1 MASPAGKMVRRSG
14 LIPSRSSFHVA
25 ELEHLA
31 LQPGQSVRADLA
43 VAVAAGLDR
52 QRHCAD
58 GAGGADRLLPAE
70 APQAVLDAHQ
80 FQACGGVRLGV
91 AGRGDL
97 AVAEVA
103 LGVAD
108 ATHLQAFPQLG
119 LETLADDELGAAAAD
134 VADQPATAAVGHA
147 VGDAEVDQAGFLAA
161 GDDFHGMAENLFR
174 TTDEIA
180 AVARLAQGVGRDHAY
195 GTLGHAADE
204 LGEAA

>member
-1 MASPAGKMVRRSG
+1 MMNS
-14 LIPSRSSFHVA
+14 
-25 ELEHLA
+25 
-31 LQPGQSVRADLA
+31 
-43 VAVAAGLDR
+43 
-52 QRHCAD
+52 
-58 GAGGADRLLPAE
+58 
-70 APQAVLDAHQ
+70 
-80 FQACGGVRLGV
+80 
-91 AGRGDL
+91 
-97 AVAEVA
+97 
-103 LGVAD
+103 
-108 ATHLQAFPQLG
+108 
-119 LETLADDELGAAAAD
+119 GAAAAD